1 MKNKFN
7 FLSNMNMSLEISDR
21 DKKLI
26 MIVVAAGI
34 IAASYLLGYQ
44 NTVSDRG
51 Y

>member
-34 IAASYLLGYQ
+34 IAASYLL
-44 NTVSDRG
+44 
-51 Y
+51 